1 MLCLVRQANAVIL
14 EVEVDYKAKGQECL
28 DKVSQTSLIHLIG
41 FVNLIL
47 IHLLSTKTKQFNH
60 LNHSSIRQKLY

>member
-41 FVNLIL
+41 FVNLIFIYL
-47 IHLLSTKTKQFNH
+47 ILSNKTKHFNH
-60 LNHSSIRQKLY
+60 LNHSSIR

>member
-41 FVNLIL
+41 FVNLIFIYL
-47 IHLLSTKTKQFNH
+47 FIIIN
-60 LNHSSIRQKLY
+60 

>member
-41 FVNLIL
+41 FVNLIFIYL
-47 IHLLSTKTKQFNH
+47 ILSTKTKHFNH
-60 LNHSSIRQKLY
+60 LNHSSIR